1 MRLLILNPWS
11 KVIGPNKYLY
21 QLLHSLPG
29 LAANSTVIFPHG
41 SDAARDYALLGCRV
55 EVWPE
60 TDLIHPKLELEN
72 ILTFGHNHTLGL
84 IEFVS
89 RVNSMSPDLIL
100 SNGENLWIGGLAARI
115 LRVPHLQVFHTL
127 AFKYRLQG
135 RPLASK
141 VYLKFLSLLADR
153 FIAVSEV
160 TARALMA
167 AGVLGEQI
175 SVIPNPIA
183 VEELRHQAALP
194 LSAELERLIEG
205 RQPILVT
212 AGRLSPVKG
221 QDLLVSALPAIIS
234 RYPRALCF
242 FAGKVMGNEGLDD
255 AQAFVADL
263 QAEISKHGLTAHA
276 AFLGEIEEFPS
287 LLARADLCVQPSR
300 SESFGRVVAEALI
313 CSTPVVAFNVD
324 AIPETGGAGVKL
336 AKPLEPASLADAVL
350 ELLGNSEEAE
360 RLVTVG
366 SQHVEAHYEA
376 ALIAPRFEA
385 LVREVL

>member
-21 QLLHSLPG
+21 QLLHSLPD
-29 LAANSTVIFPHG
+29 LAAKSTIVFPHS
-41 SDAARDYALLGCRV
+41 SDAARDYELLGCRV
-55 EVWPE
+55 EFWPA

-72 ILTFGHNHTLGL
+72 ILTFGRNHTLGL
-84 IEFVS
+84 MKFVS
-89 RVNSMSPDLIL
+89 RVSSLSPDLIL
-100 SNGENLWIGGLAARI
+100 SNGENIWIGGLAART
-115 LRVPHLQVFHTL
+115 LGVPHLQVFHTL

-135 RPLASK
+135 MPLVSRA
-141 VYLKFLSLLADR
+141 YLKFLSLLVDR

-160 TARALMA
+160 TSRSLVA
-167 AGVLGEQI
+167 AGVPGEQV

-183 VEELRHQAALP
+183 IEEFRRQAALP
-194 LSAELERLIEG
+194 LSAELKQLIEG
-205 RQPILVT
+205 HEPILIT
-212 AGRLSPVKG
+212 AGRISPVKG

-234 RYPRALCF
+234 RYRRAFCL
-242 FAGKVMGNEGLDD
+242 FAGRVMGNEGLDD
-255 AQAFVADL
+255 AQAFFANL
-263 QAEISKHGLTAHA
+263 QAEISRRGLTAHT
-276 AFLGEIEEFPS
+276 AFLGEIEMFPS

-350 ELLGNSEEAE
+350 ELLGNSQEAE
-360 RLVTVG
+360 RLVALG
-366 SQHVEAHYEA
+366 GQHIEAHYEA